1 MKFSVEER
9 LKIGKEIYDKRISI
23 YDAAK
28 IYNINI
34 YTARDY
40 MRQYRSYNNLPSR
53 NDSNDNNFNIVVDYD
68 ELNLLSKDE
77 LIKELIKARIEANQ
91 VKNAL
96 KEIFKLTLNNKD

>member
-1 MKFSVEER
+1 MVYF
-9 LKIGKEIYDKRISI
+9 LLDF
-23 YDAAK
+23 DFLQL
-28 IYNINI
+28 
-34 YTARDY
+34 
-40 MRQYRSYNNLPSR
+40 QYRSYNNLPSR